1 LKVDEFL
8 EVQSSKKGPG
18 TVGWWVRARAD
29 LGPDRW
35 QQLEDAADNPA
46 ISHRTI
52 SVVLERWG
60 VKVTPGMVG
69 HWRRNV
75 R

>member
-1 LKVDEFL
+1 MDEFL
-8 EVQSSKKGPG
+8 AEQERQRGPG
-18 TVGWWVRARAD
+18 TAGWWVHAEQTLTAEQFEQ
-29 LGPDRW
+29 L
-35 QQLEDAADNPA
+35 QQAADNPA

>member
-1 LKVDEFL
+1 MNEFAV
-8 EVQSSKKGPG
+8 EQERQARPG
-18 TVGWWVRARAD
+18 TTGWWVYAEQALD
-29 LGPDRW
+29 SG
-35 QQLEDAADNPA
+35 QFAQLQEAADTPT

>member
-1 LKVDEFL
+1 MDEFL
-8 EVQSSKKGPG
+8 AEQEKQRGPG
-18 TVGWWVRARAD
+18 TSGWWVHAERTLTPEQFAQ
-29 LGPDRW
+29 L
-35 QQLEDAADNPA
+35 QQAADNPA
-46 ISHRTI
+46 IAHRTI

>member
-1 LKVDEFL
+1 MNEFVA
-8 EVQSSKKGPG
+8 EQERQRGPG
-18 TVGWWVRARAD
+18 SSGWWVNAQQTLD
-29 LGPDRW
+29 PDKW
-35 QQLEDAADNPA
+35 QQLEEAADNRA

-52 SVVLERWG
+52 SIVLERWG
-60 VKVTPGMVG
+60 IKVTPGMIG

>member
-1 LKVDEFL
+1 MDEFL
-8 EVQSSKKGPG
+8 AEQDRQRGPG
-18 TVGWWVRARAD
+18 TSGWWVHAEQT
-29 LGPDRW
+29 LTPDQFGQL
-35 QQLEDAADNPA
+35 QQAADNPA
-46 ISHRTI
+46 ITHRTI

>member
-1 LKVDEFL
+1 MNEFAA
-8 EVQSSKKGPG
+8 EQERQRGPG
-18 TVGWWVRARAD
+18 TSGWWVHAEHTLTPEQFA
-29 LGPDRW
+29 
-35 QQLEDAADNPA
+35 QLQEAADNPA

-60 VKVTPGMVG
+60 VRVTPGMVG

>member
-1 LKVDEFL
+1 MDEFL
-8 EVQSSKKGPG
+8 AEQEKQRRPG
-18 TVGWWVRARAD
+18 MTGWWVTAEQTLDGDQFAQ
-29 LGPDRW
+29 L
-35 QQLEDAADNPA
+35 QQAADNPN